1 MNDLAKKS
9 SIYLYL
15 SMAMILL
22 ACFPGSIEAKEKEN
36 VQFVD
41 VNVATLWT
49 EPGLLRPMDAPSAS
63 NPADL
68 NGWISNMKYE
78 DKLWLV
84 GNLETQ
90 ALYGSKVT
98 VLEERNGW
106 VKVAVANQPT
116 PRLET
121 GYPGWMPKEQ
131 LTEATAF
138 DKKAAKKFAL
148 VTSPKAWLYSEPKH
162 KSRFLEVSFD
172 TRLPVLQVKG
182 DSIKVLTPND
192 GAKWLDKKNAAVYQS
207 EEDIPEPTGEKVVE
221 TGKQFLGLPYL
232 WAGMSGFGYDC
243 SGFTYSMYHANG
255 ITIPRDSSV
264 QATHGQKVAVDELQP
279 GDLLFFAYD
288 KGKGR
293 VHHVG
298 MYIGDG
304 KMIHSP
310 NTSTHVR
317 IDDIK
322 TPAYWEE
329 FSGARRYIKD

>member
-1 MNDLAKKS
+1 M
-9 SIYLYL
+9 
-15 SMAMILL
+15 
-22 ACFPGSIEAKEKEN
+22 
-36 VQFVD
+36 
-41 VNVATLWT
+41 
-49 EPGLLRPMDAPSAS
+49 
-63 NPADL
+63 
-68 NGWISNMKYE
+68 
-78 DKLWLV
+78 
-84 GNLETQ
+84 
-90 ALYGSKVT
+90 
-98 VLEERNGW
+98 
-106 VKVAVANQPT
+106 
-116 PRLET
+116 
-121 GYPGWMPKEQ
+121 
-131 LTEATAF
+131 
-138 DKKAAKKFAL
+138 
-148 VTSPKAWLYSEPKH
+148 
-162 KSRFLEVSFD
+162 SFD

-182 DSIKVLTPND
+182 DSVKVLTPND
-192 GAKWLDKKNAAVYQS
+192 GAKWLDKKNVAVYQG
-207 EEDIPEPTGEKVVE
+207 EKDIPKPTGEKVVE

-264 QATHGQKVAVDELQP
+264 QATHGQKVEVEELQP
-279 GDLLFFAYD
+279 GDLLFFAYE

-329 FSGARRYIKD
+329 FSGARRYIMD